1 MPRWTG
7 PMALPTGPAVVFL
20 FTDIEGSTRSERS
33 VGSVAWASIV
43 ARHDSLLREA
53 IEGCGGSVVKT
64 EGDAFFAAFDDPV
77 AALRAATR
85 AQQAVADEAWPDG
98 LTIRVRMGLHLG
110 EGRLRSARPG
120 EPEDYVGIDVNY
132 AARIAA
138 AGNGRQI
145 VVSAPLVAALP
156 EDLATIPGLGPI
168 ELVDAGARTVK
179 DFDEP
184 AHLFRLV
191 VPGAADDDRALRT
204 TDAPTNLPGEV
215 TELVG
220 READIAVLREAL
232 AESRIVTLTG
242 AGGSGKTR
250 LALGLARDVRDRFP
264 HGTWFIDL
272 AAVRDAS
279 LIESAIASAID
290 VRESPE
296 IGLADALRA
305 FLRDRSALLVLDNLE
320 QLLPDGAE
328 IVARLVRSAP
338 NVRLVITSRELLRIA
353 GERGYPVPPL
363 DVDAGVRLFVDRARS
378 HRSDLVLGD
387 DAFVAVRAI
396 AERLGGL
403 PLAIELAAAR
413 VRVMSPAMIL
423 QRLGRSLDLGG
434 GARDMPERQRTL
446 RGAIAWSHDLLSP
459 TEQRLFARLGVFA
472 GGCTTE
478 AAYAVTDP
486 EGDLGLD
493 VAVGLESLADKSL
506 VRIEL
511 PGQGPTASTAA
522 STAALDKTRFSLHPL
537 LREFALERLGDIGE
551 LAAIE
556 PRFAAVY
563 CAIAESAGPAILGQ
577 ASEATI
583 HRLDREDHNMRT
595 AIDWS
600 IANDQPDVG
609 LRILGSIWR
618 WFQQRG
624 RLREG
629 RGLLATL
636 LGHIPPGDDRVRIT
650 ALSAAGG
657 LAYWMNDFAGA
668 GSAYQERLALATT
681 IDDPILMADA
691 HYDIGFLGVVNK
703 DAAMLREHEQ
713 IALDLYTAAGQ
724 DDGVARARQAL
735 VLALFLTGDYERA
748 HELELQNYEAF
759 ERAASHLQVADSMTL
774 LAAIAFR
781 LGDPATSW
789 QRTVAG
795 LRFFVSVDSA
805 SGLARGLGM
814 ASILLLTSGNPEL
827 GARATG
833 ATYRLVREKG
843 VMLAPV
849 AVLHLPDPADL
860 SVQKL
865 GAERSAELMAAGAAV
880 EVEEML
886 AEIFAT
892 AFDPAVPARD

>member
-1 MPRWTG
+1 MTRS
-7 PMALPTGPAVVFL
+7 MALPTGPAVVFL

-33 VGSVAWASIV
+33 VGSAAWASIV

-53 IEGCGGSVVKT
+53 IEGCGGAVVKT

-77 AALRAATR
+77 AALRAATQ
-85 AQQAVADEAWPDG
+85 AQRAVAGEAWPDG

-145 VVSAPLVAALP
+145 VVSAALAATIP
-156 EDLATIPGLGPI
+156 DDLATVPGLGPV
-168 ELVDAGARTVK
+168 ELIDAGARTVK

-191 VPGAADDDRALRT
+191 VPGAADDDRAFRT

-242 AGGSGKTR
+242 PGGSGKTR
-250 LALGLARDVRDRFP
+250 LAIGLARDIRDRFP

-272 AAVRDAS
+272 AAVREAS

-328 IVARLVRSAP
+328 TVARLVRAAP
-338 NVRLVITSRELLRIA
+338 NVRLVITSRKLLRIA

-423 QRLGRSLDLGG
+423 ERLGRSLDLGG
-434 GARDMPERQRTL
+434 GTRDMPERQRTL

-459 TEQRLFARLGVFA
+459 TEQRLFARLGAFA

-478 AAYAVTDP
+478 AAYAVADA

-511 PGQGPTASTAA
+511 PGDPPTASTAA
-522 STAALDKTRFSLHPL
+522 LDETRFSFHPL
-537 LREFALERLGDIGE
+537 LREYAMERLDGLGE
-551 LAAIE
+551 RAAVE
-556 PRFAAVY
+556 ARFAAV
-563 CAIAESAGPAILGQ
+563 CAAIAESAGPAILGE
-577 ASEATI
+577 AGEATI
-583 HRLDREDHNMRT
+583 HRLDREDHNMRL

-600 IANDQPDVG
+600 IANDQPDIG

-629 RGLLATL
+629 RALLATL
-636 LGHIPPGDDRVRIT
+636 LGHAPRGDTRVRVT

-668 GSAYQERLALATT
+668 GNVYRERLALATT
-681 IDDPILMADA
+681 TDDPILMADA
-691 HYDIGFLGVVNK
+691 HYDIGFLGVANK

-713 IALDLYTAAGQ
+713 IALDLYAAAGLE
-724 DDGVARARQAL
+724 DGVARARQAL

-748 HELELQNYEAF
+748 LELELQNYEAF
-759 ERAASHLQVADSMTL
+759 ERGNSHLQVADSMTL
-774 LAAIAFR
+774 LGAIAFR
-781 LGDPATSW
+781 LNDPATAW
-789 QRTVAG
+789 QRTVAA
-795 LRFFVSVDSA
+795 LKFFVSVDSA

-814 ASILLLTSGNPEL
+814 AAILLLAHGDAEL

-849 AVLHLPDPADL
+849 AVLHLPDPAIL
-860 SVQKL
+860 SVEKL
-865 GAERSAELMAAGAAV
+865 GAERSEELMAAGAAV

-892 AFDPAVPARD
+892 PFVPAVSARD

>member
-1 MPRWTG
+1 
-7 PMALPTGPAVVFL
+7 MALPTGPAVVFL

-64 EGDAFFAAFDDPV
+64 EGDAFFAAFGDPISALTAAARAQRAV
-77 AALRAATR
+77 AA
-85 AQQAVADEAWPDG
+85 EPWDG
-98 LTIRVRMGLHLG
+98 DLEIRVRMGLHLG

-145 VVSAPLVAALP
+145 VVSAQLVAALP
-156 EDLATIPGLGPI
+156 ADVSTIQGLGPV
-168 ELVDAGARTVK
+168 ELLDDGPRTVK

-242 AGGSGKTR
+242 PGGSGKTR
-250 LALGLARDVRDRFP
+250 LALGLAREVRDRFP

-272 AAVRDAS
+272 AAVREPS

-296 IGLADALRA
+296 VGLADVLRT

-338 NVRLVITSRELLRIA
+338 NVRLIITSRELLRIA

-363 DVDAGVRLFVDRARS
+363 DLDAGVRLFVDRARS

-423 QRLGRSLDLGG
+423 ERLGHSLDLGG

-486 EGDLGLD
+486 DGDLGLD
-493 VAVGLESLADKSL
+493 VSVGLESLADKSL

-511 PGQGPTASTAA
+511 SGQTPTASTAA
-522 STAALDKTRFSLHPL
+522 LDETRFSMHPL
-537 LREFALERLGDIGE
+537 LREYALERLGE
-551 LAAIE
+551 LAERAAVE
-556 PRFAAVY
+556 ARFAAVY
-563 CAIAESAGPAILGQ
+563 AAIAESAGPAILTQTG
-577 ASEATI
+577 EATI

-600 IANDQPDVG
+600 IANDQPDIG

-629 RGLLATL
+629 RGLLVTL
-636 LGHIPPGDDRVRIT
+636 LGHVPRGDDRVRIT

-735 VLALFLTGDYERA
+735 VLALFLTADYERA

-759 ERAASHLQVADSMTL
+759 ERAASLLQVADSMTL

-781 LGDPATSW
+781 LGDAATSW

-814 ASILLLTSGNPEL
+814 AAILLLTNGDPEL

-849 AVLHLPDPADL
+849 AVLHLPDPAIL
-860 SVQKL
+860 SVEKL
-865 GAERSAELMAAGAAV
+865 GAERSEGLMAAGAAV
-880 EVEEML
+880 PVEEIL

-892 AFDPAVPARD
+892 AFEPAVPARD

>member
-1 MPRWTG
+1 
-7 PMALPTGPAVVFL
+7 MALPTGPAVVFL
-20 FTDIEGSTRSERS
+20 FTDIEGSTRCERS

-53 IEGCGGSVVKT
+53 IEGCGGTVVKT

-77 AALRAATR
+77 AALRAA
-85 AQQAVADEAWPDG
+85 AQAQHAVAGEAWPGG

-145 VVSAPLVAALP
+145 VVSAPLVAAIP
-156 EDLATIPGLGPI
+156 DDFTAIPGFGPV
-168 ELVDAGARTVK
+168 ELIDAGARTVK

-191 VPGAADDDRALRT
+191 VPGVADDDRALRT

-242 AGGSGKTR
+242 PGGSGKTR

-272 AAVRDAS
+272 AAVREAS

-338 NVRLVITSRELLRIA
+338 DVRLIITSRELLRIA

-378 HRSDLVLGD
+378 HRSDLVLSD

-423 QRLGRSLDLGG
+423 ERLGQTLDLGG

-478 AAYAVTDP
+478 AAYAVADP
-486 EGDLGLD
+486 DGDLGLD

-511 PGQGPTASTAA
+511 PGEASANTA
-522 STAALDKTRFSLHPL
+522 AALDETRFSLHPL
-537 LREFALERLGDIGE
+537 LREYALERLGELGE
-551 LAAIE
+551 GAAIE
-556 PRFAAVY
+556 ARFAAVY
-563 CAIAESAGPAILGQ
+563 ATIAESAGPAILSQTG
-577 ASEATI
+577 EATI
-583 HRLDREDHNMRT
+583 HRLDRDDRNMRA

-600 IANDQPDVG
+600 IANDQPDFG

-636 LGHIPPGDDRVRIT
+636 LGQIPTGDPRVRLT

-668 GSAYQERLALATT
+668 GSAYEERLALAMT
-681 IDDPILMADA
+681 IDDPLLMADA
-691 HYDIGFLGVVNK
+691 HYDLGFLGVANK
-703 DAAMLREHEQ
+703 DAATLREHEQ
-713 IALDLYTAAGQ
+713 IALDLYTAAGR

-735 VLALFLTGDYERA
+735 VLALFLTGDYEGA
-748 HELELQNYEAF
+748 HELELQNFEAF
-759 ERAASHLQVADSMTL
+759 KRDASHLQVADSMTL

-795 LRFFVSVDSA
+795 LRVFVSVDSA

-814 ASILLLTSGNPEL
+814 AAILLLTSGDLEL

-849 AVLHLPDPADL
+849 AVLHLPDPAIL
-860 SVQKL
+860 SVEKL
-865 GAERSAELMAAGAAV
+865 GAERSEELMAAGAAV
-880 EVEEML
+880 AVEDML

-892 AFDPAVPARD
+892 AFVPAVPARD